1 MRLLAG
7 GYLRGSSDEAT
18 PRKGDSPPASRI
30 PRRPRHR
37 PGGLYAKPYTPRTRH
52 SLRDG
57 GELWAK
63 KRRPWPSKAAMGYTG
78 RRLRIQHRTVDGSAC
93 LRRAVRHQGLDGTA
107 CRQLRIQHRM
117 VDGTTCSRLRIRHQS
132 LDGTTCRRL
141 RIQHRSLDGTAC
153 SRLRIRHQSL
163 DGTACRQLRIRHRSL
178 DGTTCG
184 HLKIKHTPLH
194 KYRVPCDPSMKRTT
208 NLERAA
214 YQMQML
220 MRNHKK
226 NCKLSN
232 VVSSL
237 SAGQMVKTE
246 DYGTVM
252 IADYVIDKRIK
263 RMVRWAD
270 ADSSKKR
277 IVKLKRA
284 AVRNL
289 IVIVPVDPAMR
300 RNRQGE
306 VTFKRVLLS
315 EAETKDLMIEH
326 FIQKG
331 MTEQL
336 IRMYPEERPNLPSH
350 IARCQYRRYGGVTAP
365 YGIRTAPHLQPQNK
379 GGRPVGAPASPG
391 QQAPP
396 APLLP

>member
-78 RRLRIQHRTVDGSAC
+78 RRLRIQHRTVDGAAC

-107 CRQLRIQHRM
+107 CRRLRIPHRT
-117 VDGTTCSRLRIRHQS
+117 VDGTT
-132 LDGTTCRRL
+132 
-141 RIQHRSLDGTAC
+141 C

-336 IRMYPEERPNLPSH
+336 IRMYPEE
-350 IARCQYRRYGGVTAP
+350 
-365 YGIRTAPHLQPQNK
+365 
-379 GGRPVGAPASPG
+379 
-391 QQAPP
+391 
-396 APLLP
+396 